1 MSKIAIFL
9 APGFEEIEALTVVD
23 LCRRVGI
30 EVTMA
35 AVVDNITE
43 ETGTDDKAGV
53 LVTGSH
59 GIAVKAD
66 AMLAEVDFD
75 SLDMIVLP
83 GGMPGTK
90 NLEACETLM
99 AQLDVFYKSGKNI
112 AAICAAP
119 SIFGHRG
126 YLNGRNACSYPGF
139 EGHLTG
145 AHVTENPVEVSEHV
159 ITSRGLGTAIPF
171 ALAIVEHFCG
181 MESAEE
187 LAKGVVYK

>member
-1 MSKIAIFL
+1 MSKIAVFL

-30 EVTMA
+30 EVVMA
-35 AVVDNITE
+35 AVVE
-43 ETGTDDKAGV
+43 ENGPDAKADI

-66 AMLAEVDFD
+66 AVLETVDFD

-90 NLEACETLM
+90 NLEACEPLM

-126 YLNGRNACSYPGF
+126 YLNGRSACSYPGF
-139 EGHLTG
+139 EGHLTD
-145 AHVTENPVEVSEHV
+145 ACVTENPVEVSENV

-171 ALAIVEHFCG
+171 ALAIVECFCG
-181 MESAEE
+181 KERAEE